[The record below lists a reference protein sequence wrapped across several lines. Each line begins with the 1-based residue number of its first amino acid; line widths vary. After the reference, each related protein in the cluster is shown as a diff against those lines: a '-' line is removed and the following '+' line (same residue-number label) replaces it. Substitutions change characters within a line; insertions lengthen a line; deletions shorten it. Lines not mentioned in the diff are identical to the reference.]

1 MKIQPT
7 KILVCGSLA
16 MDHLLRHTGSFKAYQ
31 ETYEVEAM
39 NASLPISD
47 YRTCFGG
54 CGGNIAYGLGVL
66 GIPIVLLSH
75 AGRDFTDSYQQ
86 HLLTHN
92 VDCTYVAVDQAAPF
106 SARCTILG
114 DDFGNQITGFYPGH
128 ADPKCRSA
136 ANRVCEQ
143 TSADF
148 GLLGP
153 EAPELMLKQAAELH
167 QVDVPFIFDPGQ
179 WISEFESSALERML
193 SYKAWVFGNEH
204 ELDVMTTL
212 LETSLEALAQQLP
225 VVVRTRGAS
234 GLDLYISG
242 EYRFVQAKPAQTI
255 ADTTGSGDALR
266 AGFLFGLYHGLDL
279 IRAAELGTV
288 VAAKSVEHMDPQGW
302 VISRS
307 GLLATLE
314 PMH

>member
-1 MKIQPT
+1 MQIQPT

-16 MDHLLRHTGSFKAYQ
+16 MDHLLRHSGSFKTYQ

-66 GIPIVLLSH
+66 GIPTVLLSH
-75 AGRDFTDSYQQ
+75 AGRDFTDGYQQ
-86 HLLTHN
+86 HLLAQN

-128 ADPKCRSA
+128 ANPKLRSA
-136 ANRVCEQ
+136 ADRVCEQ
-143 TSADF
+143 TGADF

-153 EAPELMLKQAAELH
+153 EAPELMLKQAGELH

-179 WISEFESSALERML
+179 WISEFESSSLDRML
-193 SYKAWVFGNEH
+193 SYKPWVFGNEH

-212 LETSLEALAQQLP
+212 LETSLEALALQSP
-225 VVVRTRGAS
+225 VVVRTRGS
-234 GLDLYISG
+234 RGLDLYIRG
-242 EYRFVQAKPAQTI
+242 EHRFIQAEPAQTI

-279 IRAAELGTV
+279 IRAAELGTI

-302 VISRS
+302 IVSPS
-307 GLLATLE
+307 ELLATL
-314 PMH
+314 

>member
-1 MKIQPT
+1 MQIRPT

-16 MDHLLRHTGSFKAYQ
+16 MDHLLRHSGSFKAYQ

-54 CGGNIAYGLGVL
+54 CGGNIAYGLGTL
-66 GIPIVLLSH
+66 GVPTVLLSH
-75 AGRDFTDSYQQ
+75 AGRDFGDRYEQ
-86 HLLTHN
+86 HLVQHD
-92 VDCTYVAVDQAAPF
+92 VDCAFVAVDQNAEF

-114 DDFGNQITGFYPGH
+114 DDFGNQITGFYPGR
-128 ADPKCRSA
+128 ADPKLRSPA
-136 ANRVCEQ
+136 DRVCEQ
-143 TSADF
+143 SGADF

-167 QVDVPFIFDPGQ
+167 QFGVPFIFDPGQ
-179 WISEFESSALERML
+179 WISEFDDSLLNTML
-193 SYKAWVFGNEH
+193 SFDPWVFGNEH

-212 LETSLEALAQQLP
+212 LEIDIAALAARSP
-225 VVVRTRGAS
+225 VVVRTQGAK
-234 GLDLYISG
+234 GLDLYVEGAHQFIDA
-242 EYRFVQAKPAQTI
+242 EPAKTI

-279 IRAAELGTV
+279 IQAARLGTV
-288 VAAKSVEHMDPQGW
+288 VAARSVEHMDPQGW
-302 VISRS
+302 IISS
-307 GLLATLE
+307 DELLATLN
-314 PMH
+314 PMN